1 MNEQLKPK
9 MRKTTMKKR
18 FFQAMNRT
26 KKGQHFE
33 MYKWF
38 FHENGRFFGKCF
50 GLYLSKGLWGWDVY
64 YDLGSARFEFRNQE
78 LKEVPNNA
86 L

>member
-1 MNEQLKPK
+1 MKSKPK

-18 FFQAMNRT
+18 FFQAMNRA
-26 KKGQHFE
+26 KKGRHSE

-38 FHENGRFFGKCF
+38 FHERGRYLGKCT
-50 GLYLSKGLWGWDVY
+50 GLYLSKELWGWDVF
-64 YDLGSARFEFRNQE
+64 YDLGSERFEFRNQDE
-78 LKEVPNNA
+78 KEVPNMA